1 MTPEKGGIDL
11 QEEIEKYLSQLN
23 EKDRE
28 FFATTGIKQIK
39 RNGTI
44 EFEVL
49 LKYLQRNIE
58 NFSEISTVEKIKN
71 FMNLW
76 TIEADLD
83 RIIEGEKSNM
93 NICYN
98 NGRARALS
106 DVFNLIYMIENQKF

>member
-28 FFATTGIKQIK
+28 FFATTGIRQIK

-58 NFSEISTVEKIKN
+58 NFSDISPMEKIKH

-76 TIEADLD
+76 TIEADMD
-83 RIIEGEKSNM
+83 RFLEGKDSNM
-93 NICYN
+93 TICYN
-98 NGRARALS
+98 NGRTRAMS
-106 DVFNLIYMIENQKF
+106 DVFNLMYMIENQKI